1 MSVRLYA
8 LSFSAVLAS
17 LSFATAQDSQ
27 WLQNFSEAKAK
38 AKAEKKDLLIDFTGS
53 DWCIWCKRLDKE
65 VFDQPEF
72 KTGIEKGY
80 ILVKLDFPNDKKLV
94 AEDIQKQN
102 AQLQTEWSIQGFP
115 SIFLADADGRPY
127 AQTGYQ
133 AGGGAKYLE
142 HLAEKQKAKTLR
154 DENFGKAKDAKGLER
169 AKILSTGL
177 DALPEDLVL
186 AHYQAE
192 MKEILALDAKNE
204 GALKAKYEAMLDVA
218 AQKMVLDELQQKF
231 NELAQGTKWEDADKL
246 MDDYLANNKGRK
258 RIEQMATFHKAIVAI
273 ENKKDFDAGLKFVDA
288 AKAIDPTSDM
298 GQQLDQIKKN
308 IEKMRDEQKK
318 TGDGGD
324 GKKDGGGK

>member
-204 GALKAKYEAMLDVA
+204 GALKAKY
-218 AQKMVLDELQQKF
+218 
-231 NELAQGTKWEDADKL
+231 
-246 MDDYLANNKGRK
+246 
-258 RIEQMATFHKAIVAI
+258 
-273 ENKKDFDAGLKFVDA
+273 
-288 AKAIDPTSDM
+288 
-298 GQQLDQIKKN
+298 
-308 IEKMRDEQKK
+308 
-318 TGDGGD
+318 
-324 GKKDGGGK
+324 